1 MALISNM
8 TIDFFKIPAQKYL
21 NKVFLV
27 QKLAIL
33 FLHKIWQLDKVDGVD
48 FNYDNSFF

>member
-27 QKLAIL
+27 QKFGNFILTQDLAIR
-33 FLHKIWQLDKVDGVD
+33 Q
-48 FNYDNSFF
+48 S